1 MKTMPNSTQEEKYR
15 WIKPILEGAITIK
28 DMAKVCPFSERALK
42 YWLAAY
48 RKYSREGLQNRSA
61 RPKTHPLRKGELVEI
76 DVKYVPE
83 WSITTPNTV
92 A

>member
-15 WIKPILEGAITIK
+15 WIKPILEGEITIK

-48 RKYSREGLQNRSA
+48 RKYGLA
-61 RPKTHPLRKGELVEI
+61 GLRTKKISVWEVIFPSLNAF
-76 DVKYVPE
+76 
-83 WSITTPNTV
+83 SISGR
-92 A
+92 